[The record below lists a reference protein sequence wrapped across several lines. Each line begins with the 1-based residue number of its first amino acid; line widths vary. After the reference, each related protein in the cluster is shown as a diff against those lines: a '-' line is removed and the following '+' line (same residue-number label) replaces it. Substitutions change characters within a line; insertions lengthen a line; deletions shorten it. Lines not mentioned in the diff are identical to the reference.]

1 MVLETPLETAVK
13 DPQAF
18 ETAVETFVEDL
29 QPVQDLGGLQDQL
42 NTFILGQQSIE
53 TVRKTKREAKAFET
67 WLDGQREAEGL
78 PMAKID
84 PKQLNI
90 SLGSFSTRGRKMAKS
105 MSQAAWLERIQVLK
119 DFWNCH
125 LTLSL

>member
-1 MVLETPLETAVK
+1 MVLETPLEMAVK

-18 ETAVETFVEDL
+18 ETAVETSVEDL

-90 SLGSFSTRGRKMAKS
+90 LLGSFSTRGRKMAKS
-105 MSQAAWLERIQVLK
+105 MSQAAWLEHIQVLK
-119 DFWNCH
+119 DFWNSH